1 MKLRLFENF
10 QENPNEFSDKIGR
23 SNVNVD
29 LYDEPAEIKY
39 GMVQEGKVTWYM
51 YLETR
56 SWGVEFDG
64 AGIKE
69 MYFDIE
75 VDDDEN
81 EDTKIISIEVPE
93 DSISSE
99 KTTYELGKFPLSLE
113 SIEIHMN
120 HTMDPEFW
128 KVTLYIGN
136 ND

>member
-1 MKLRLFENF
+1 MFENF

-29 LYDEPAEIKY
+29 LYDEPSEIKY

-51 YLETR
+51 YLSPR

-81 EDTKIISIEVPE
+81 EETKIISIEVPE

-113 SIEIHMN
+113 SVEIHMN

>member
-1 MKLRLFENF
+1 MFENF

-29 LYDEPAEIKY
+29 LYDEPSEIKY

-51 YLETR
+51 YLSPR

-64 AGIKE
+64 AAIKE

-113 SIEIHMN
+113 SVEIHMN

>member
-1 MKLRLFENF
+1 MKLKMFENF

-23 SNVNVD
+23 SNVNID
-29 LYDEPAEIKY
+29 LYDEPSEIKS
-39 GMVQEGKVTWYM
+39 GMVQEGRVTWYM
-51 YLETR
+51 DLTPK

-75 VDDDEN
+75 VDDEEN
-81 EDTKIISIEVPE
+81 EDTKTITIEVPAGA
-93 DSISSE
+93 ISSE
-99 KTTYELGKFPLSLE
+99 KTKHELGGFPLSLE
-113 SIEIHMN
+113 SIEIQMN

>member
-1 MKLRLFENF
+1 MKLKMFENF
-10 QENPNEFSDKIGR
+10 QENPNEFNDKIGR

-39 GMVQEGKVTWYM
+39 GMVQEGRVTWTM
-51 YLETR
+51 YLTPK

-75 VDDDEN
+75 VDEEET
-81 EDTKIISIEVPE
+81 EDTKIITIEVPE

-113 SIEIHMN
+113 SIQINMN